1 MGKEINFERLNKL
14 NIDDELNKI
23 GDLYKFE
30 DEAPKEVIEKVGNM
44 TDLQSEMK
52 DLLIEAQTMKNL
64 YDKLEKENTDLKH
77 QNSKLMYE
85 RITRTPEKSDQELAQ
100 EAQKRIDNKLQSI
113 DIYED

>member
-1 MGKEINFERLNKL
+1 MGKGINFDRLNNL
-14 NIDDELNKI
+14 NIDEELNKI

-30 DEAPKEVIEKVGNM
+30 DEAPKEVIEKVGSM
-44 TDLQSEMK
+44 TDLQEEMK

-77 QNSKLMYE
+77 QNSQLMYE
-85 RITRTPEKSDQELAQ
+85 RITRTPEKTDEDLKR
-100 EAQKRIDNKLQSI
+100 EAQKRIEVALQNV

>member
-30 DEAPKEVIEKVGNM
+30 DEAPKEVIEKVSDM
-44 TDLQSEMK
+44 TDLQTEMK

-77 QNSKLMYE
+77 QNSQLMYE
-85 RITRTPEKSDQELAQ
+85 RITRTPEKSDKELEQ

>member
-30 DEAPKEVIEKVGNM
+30 DEAPKEVIEKVGAM

-77 QNSKLMYE
+77 QNSQLMYE
-85 RITRTPEKSDQELAQ
+85 RITRTPEKTETELAQ
-100 EAQKRIDNKLQSI
+100 EAQKRIDNKLQTI